1 MAAYRDIANNMNLP
15 NFGEKE
21 IVVKIKNIRSTYC
34 QELKKIKESKMSGSG
49 DIYVPNL
56 KWFSI
61 LNSIRKDDSLENT
74 DDSVGGT
81 SFQDD
86 SYNIVQYNVEETTD
100 NTLTETEQPRTL
112 KKRRLQEL
120 ASLLTKV
127 KGVCALNN
135 APPPEEHEF
144 DIFGRSVA
152 AQLKMMPLERALQ
165 AQHYIQ
171 SYLTGLRLQD
181 SPGSRASSPLYV
193 KFEQM
198 SP

>member
-1 MAAYRDIANNMNLP
+1 MTWYLEN
-15 NFGEKE
+15 
-21 IVVKIKNIRSTYC
+21 Y
-34 QELKKIKESKMSGSG
+34 KKILFG
-49 DIYVPNL
+49 Y
-56 KWFSI
+56 FQ
-61 LNSIRKDDSLENT
+61 ENT
-74 DDSVGGT
+74 DDNVGGT

-86 SYNIVQYNVEETTD
+86 SYNIVQYNVEETAD

-120 ASLLTKV
+120 TSLLTKV
-127 KGVCALNN
+127 KEVCAVNN

-181 SPGSRASSPLYV
+181 SPGSSSHGTSSPYYV

-198 SP
+198 TP